1 MVKTRKEKMAGGSS
15 SSKLRQPDRSGPSEK
30 TLLDIADEHN
40 HLFRQ
45 AAERE
50 KEIAEQD
57 GTADSKHDD
66 EDGSGS
72 DDGQVPVL
80 SAGAERVLEAALW
93 TVTIAMLHFTF
104 DVLVQNQYGREI
116 DWSSVFIRTARAWGV
131 FLFLFYFLHAPPF
144 EANATLV
151 PGLPRRYQ
159 RPLRQA
165 TFLATSVAAGCYLI
179 HITNTYGYLATMKQA
194 PPLGCLW
201 LWAVVELDLVWG
213 CASLLIAALFLQL
226 GGYDLK

>member
-1 MVKTRKEKMAGGSS
+1 MVKTRKEKMAGGSI
-15 SSKLRQPDRSGPSEK
+15 KLRQPDRSGPSKK
-30 TLLDIADEHN
+30 TLLDIADEHD

-66 EDGSGS
+66 
-72 DDGQVPVL
+72 GQVPVL

-93 TVTIAMLHFTF
+93 TVIIAMLHFTF

-131 FLFLFYFLHAPPF
+131 FLFLFYFLHAPPLG
-144 EANATLV
+144 ANATFV
-151 PGLPRRYQ
+151 PGLPPRYQ

-165 TFLATSVAAGCYLI
+165 TFFATSVAAGCYLI

-213 CASLLIAALFLQL
+213 CASLLVAALFLQL